1 MLGISSLHQSCLLY
15 STIFFT
21 DDSTKSVDDLFEKIA
36 QAELTKLSSELSDDE
51 FEQVIPS

>member
-1 MLGISSLHQSCLLY
+1 M
-15 STIFFT
+15 STLFFP

-51 FEQVIPS
+51 FEQVNQ